1 MRASSQALVNAALL
15 ALCLAAC
22 ASPDWQKAGA
32 SDAERKQALAE
43 CQAEARAATD
53 REARIDQDIASTFH
67 QDWQRTGV
75 AETRRTMLRD
85 RARALG
91 EDIVE
96 RCMKAKGWVRGP
108 ES

>member
-22 ASPDWQKAGA
+22 ASPNWQKAGA
-32 SDAERKQALAE
+32 SDADRKQALAE
-43 CQAEARAATD
+43 CQAEAKAATD
-53 REARIDQDIASTFH
+53 REARIDQDITSTFQ

-75 AETRRTMLRD
+75 AESRRNLLRD
-85 RARALG
+85 RTRALG

-96 RCMKAKGWVRGP
+96 RCMKSKGWLRGP